1 MTSEYTVV
9 IAGASSGFGA
19 ALAHHLAAFGHR
31 VVAGARRPRPDAPR
45 MRYVPVDLSEGRATA
60 RFAQAAIEHLGQVD
74 GLVYCA
80 ADPGAV
86 GRAWQLDTDA
96 FARVLD
102 VSLLGFVRLVGHLVP
117 HMQQAGGGSIIT
129 VGSQAARTPVDLLAA
144 YAAAKAAL
152 EQYTRCLA
160 EELFGTGIRVNTIGI
175 AAETELAAAHRAA
188 KAALRGR
195 PSPHPPLPDA
205 ADSLPLARWLLSGQA
220 RHVTGQII
228 EATRP

>member
-1 MTSEYTVV
+1 MV

-19 ALAHHLAAFGHR
+19 ALAHDLAASGHQ
-31 VVAGARRPRPDAPR
+31 VVAGARRPRPGAPR
-45 MRYVPVDLSEGRATA
+45 MRYLSVDLSDGEATA
-60 RFAQAAIEHLGQVD
+60 RFAQTAMEHLGRVD

-102 VSLLGFVRLVGHLVP
+102 VSLLGFVRLAGHLVP
-117 HMQQAGGGSIIT
+117 HMQQAGGGSIVT

-144 YAAAKAAL
+144 YGAAKAAL
-152 EQYTRCLA
+152 EQYSRCLA
-160 EELFGTGIRVNTIGI
+160 EELSGTGVRVNTIGI
-175 AAETELAAAHRAA
+175 AAETELAATHRAA
-188 KAALRGR
+188 KATLRGR
-195 PSPHPPLPDA
+195 PSPHPPLPDVT
-205 ADSLPLARWLLSGQA
+205 DSLPLARWLLSDQA

-228 EATRP
+228 EANRP